1 MGKWHRV
8 VYNPTKSLKTQQIKL
23 QLIIYIMDYKQKD
36 ILQKFA
42 SQKVGLGKI
51 QDLDKITSKGF
62 SLLFEAEKR
71 IEEARNAV
79 NRAYQITDELEDII
93 IQADNRANDIKGV
106 FKDLDSPLSPSAS
119 KAIDEVEAL
128 EKEQRK
134 LISAIKN
141 VI

>member
-1 MGKWHRV
+1 
-8 VYNPTKSLKTQQIKL
+8 
-23 QLIIYIMDYKQKD
+23 MDYKQKE
-36 ILQKFA
+36 ILQKFSA
-42 SQKVGLGKI
+42 LKVELGKV
-51 QDLDKITSKGF
+51 QELDKLTTKGF
-62 SLLFEAEKR
+62 NLIFEAEKR

-79 NRAYQITDELEDII
+79 NRAYQITDELEDIS

-106 FKDLDSPLSPSAS
+106 FKDLDSPLSPAAA

-128 EKEQRK
+128 DREQRR